1 MGATGIACF
10 SFYWSANLPIG
21 QGGMVTTGNSQV
33 VERVRKSRTRG
44 AIQLAWR
51 PHVNGYPQSHGL
63 RDGGLDASLTDLSA
77 AIGRSQLTHLGSWQQ
92 RRDRLAERYDDRLAD
107 IPGVALPHRPSSG
120 TGQHAW
126 HHYPLRIE
134 HPTVQRDAVDRALSE
149 AGIGTAQRLVPLH
162 RVGYVRDLFE
172 APIDDLPGADRFA
185 EQTVSLPVH
194 PRVPEDAADPVADVL
209 GRILDGHPEVPQ
221 GLN

>member
-1 MGATGIACF
+1 M
-10 SFYWSANLPIG
+10 L
-21 QGGMVTTGNSQV
+21 
-33 VERVRKSRTRG
+33 
-44 AIQLAWR
+44 
-51 PHVNGYPQSHGL
+51 NGYPLSHGL

-77 AIGRSQLTHLGSWQQ
+77 AIGRSQLAHLGSWQQ

-162 RVGYVRDLFE
+162 RVGYVRDLCE

-194 PRVPEDAADPVADVL
+194 PRVPDDAADRVGEVL
-209 GRILDGHPEVPQ
+209 RRMLDGHPEVLQ
-221 GLN
+221 GTN